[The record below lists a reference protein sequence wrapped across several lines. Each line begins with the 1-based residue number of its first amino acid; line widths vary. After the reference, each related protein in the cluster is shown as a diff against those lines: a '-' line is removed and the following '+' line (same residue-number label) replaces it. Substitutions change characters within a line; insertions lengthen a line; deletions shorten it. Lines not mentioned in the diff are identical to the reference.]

1 MKRRWQKGHKRRYV
15 RRMAAELNRRL
26 PLRLHMTI
34 ILCAVVAFGVVASRL
49 LLEAGVASR
58 GLRWG
63 LGVAIAYAFFLA
75 CVRLWLDRIH
85 PEVEPRGRQ
94 IASEAVNDTLDIAG
108 SPVGEILAEVSGP
121 SSLAPP
127 APRPSGRTS
136 FAGGGKSGRGGGGF
150 DVPDIDNEGAAA
162 IAIIVVVI
170 SLLVA
175 ATIFIVQAPTIL
187 GEAGADALL
196 AVSLR
201 RRVGRAQGTGWL
213 GGVVKRTILVALAVL
228 AIAAIAGVIVDASE
242 AEKRQSP
249 MSLPVTVPRRPGS
262 PSR

>member
-1 MKRRWQKGHKRRYV
+1 M
-15 RRMAAELNRRL
+15 
-26 PLRLHMTI
+26 
-34 ILCAVVAFGVVASRL
+34 
-49 LLEAGVASR
+49 
-58 GLRWG
+58 
-63 LGVAIAYAFFLA
+63 AIAYAFFLA

-85 PEVEPRGRQ
+85 PEEPRGRQ
-94 IASEAVNDTLDIAG
+94 IASEAVNATLDIAG
-108 SPVGEILAEVSGP
+108 SPVGEILSEVSGP
-121 SSLAPP
+121 SSLASPV
-127 APRPSGRTS
+127 PRPTGRAS
-136 FAGGGKSGRGGGGF
+136 FASGGKSRRGGGGF
-150 DVPDIDNEGAAA
+150 EFPDIDNEGAAA

-228 AIAAIAGVIVDASE
+228 VIAAIAGAIVDASE
-242 AEKRQSP
+242 AKKRPTAPQGLV
-249 MSLPVTVPRRPGS
+249 MLPP
-262 PSR
+262 